1 MSNLSQLSGRAKRA
15 SLTGQEVEGEQERE
29 MSRGEEC
36 ELAKRRECAP
46 DTVKNAGKEEQ
57 GREKA
62 DGWRLSSLLLLLP
75 TTLCSLC
82 QGRASSLCQG
92 RASSAV

>member
-46 DTVKNAGKEEQ
+46 DTVKNAGKDEQ

-62 DGWRLSSLLLLLP
+62 SWSTASQSLL
-75 TTLCSLC
+75 
-82 QGRASSLCQG
+82 ASPP
-92 RASSAV
+92 SSHNVVLAV